1 MTAGGGREG
10 RLGGRGGI
18 KQKGKRTGGH
28 GQQCGDCQGE
38 EGIKGLKGNGKN
50 TIKIKFKKKNSV
62 RNNSQNRVT
71 QMSINK
77 RVNKQTKVHPCNGI
91 LLSNKK

>member
-18 KQKGKRTGGH
+18 KQKGKRTRGH

-50 TIKIKFKKKNSV
+50 TIKIKF
-62 RNNSQNRVT
+62 
-71 QMSINK
+71 
-77 RVNKQTKVHPCNGI
+77 
-91 LLSNKK
+91 